1 MEGSN
6 GIDFSLASEG
16 VNEITTGITTF
27 FTTNWPYVL
36 GVVAIPIGF
45 WLVRFCIRLIKSL
58 SSSGK

>member
-6 GIDFSLASEG
+6 GFDLSLASEG
-16 VNEITTGITTF
+16 VSEITSGITSF
-27 FTTNWPYVL
+27 FTTNWPYIL

-45 WLVRFCIRLIKSL
+45 WLIRFCIRLIKSL